1 MKKIRK
7 IQTLLQ
13 PVVERK
19 RVAAYARVS
28 RESEEMLHSF
38 SAQVDYYTTLIQ
50 NNPDWEFAG
59 VYADY
64 GISGT
69 GTAKREQFNKLF
81 KDAQDGKIDI
91 ILTKSIQRFARNTV
105 DLLNLSLIHI

>member
-1 MKKIRK
+1 MKKIK
-7 IQTLLQ
+7 QIQTLVQ
-13 PVVERK
+13 PVPTRLK
-19 RVAAYARVS
+19 VAAYARVS

-38 SAQVDYYTTLIQ
+38 SAQVDFYTHLIQ
-50 NNPDWEFAG
+50 DNPEWEFAG

-69 GTAKREQFNKLF
+69 GTAKREQFRRMIQ
-81 KDAQDGKIDI
+81 DAKNGKIDI

-105 DLLNLSLIHI
+105 DLLDTVREL